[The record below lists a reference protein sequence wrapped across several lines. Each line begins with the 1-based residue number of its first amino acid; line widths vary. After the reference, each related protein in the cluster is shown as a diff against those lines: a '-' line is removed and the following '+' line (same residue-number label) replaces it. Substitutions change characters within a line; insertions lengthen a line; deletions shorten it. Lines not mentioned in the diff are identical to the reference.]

1 MVWNWGPLAVRLAV
15 IAIGALTAFACG
27 AHAESYPQR
36 RVTLIVPHP
45 AGAQADAVARLLAD
59 RMSKIW
65 NQPVVVENKVGANGN
80 LGAEAVARAAPDG
93 YTVMLTTT
101 GPLAIN
107 TTLFRSLDFDPQKDF
122 DPVALVCMGAT
133 LIASSNEFPAKRL
146 SDVIAL
152 AKSEPGKLSFG
163 TGGVGTGG
171 HFILAELN
179 KMAGVE
185 MTQIP
190 YRGSMQAVADLA
202 GGAVPL
208 AATDATAMLP
218 LITGGKIRPLAAAG
232 AKRLPQ
238 LPDVPTVAE
247 AALPGFDVT
256 PWIAV
261 ATPHGTP
268 GEAISTLNSTIYTVM
283 ADAKVKD
290 AMTDLACNPVPAMST
305 GEVAAFIRKEIPIWG
320 QRVRDAH
327 LDVQ

>member
-1 MVWNWGPLAVRLAV
+1 MWSPGPLTMRFAVA
-15 IAIGALTAFACG
+15 AIVGSSVFLRGAF
-27 AHAESYPQR
+27 AESYPER
-36 RVTLIVPHP
+36 RVTFIVPHP
-45 AGAQADAVARLLAD
+45 AGAQADAVARILAD

-65 NQPVVVENKVGANGN
+65 NQPVIVENKVGANGN
-80 LGAEAVARAAPDG
+80 LGAIAVARAAPDG

-107 TTLFRSLDFDPQKDF
+107 IALFRSLDFDPQKDF
-122 DPVALVCMGAT
+122 DPVAIVCTGAT
-133 LIASSNEFPAKRL
+133 LIGSNIGFPATRL

-152 AKSEPGKLSFG
+152 ARNEPGKLSFG

-179 KMAGVE
+179 KMAGIDI
-185 MTQIP
+185 THIP
-190 YRGSMQAVADLA
+190 YRGSMQAVVDLA
-202 GGAVPL
+202 SGAVPL
-208 AATDATAMLP
+208 AASDATAMLP

-238 LPDVPTVAE
+238 LPDIPTVAE

-268 GEAISTLNSTIYTVM
+268 VEIVNKLNSTIYMVM
-283 ADAKVKD
+283 GDPKNNEAIVDQ
-290 AMTDLACNPVPAMST
+290 TCNPVPPMST
-305 GEVAAFIRKEIPIWG
+305 SEVAAFIRKEIPIWA